1 MGKSLS
7 PSRRSFLRTA
17 FGTAFAGGALALPFA
32 AASAGKADPQTS
44 ESTVIARVALDHD
57 LYDHADVV
65 NGSIHFRLPPP
76 GDTEIEWIDSFGR
89 VALRTAVAPPSSIGT
104 PQLFSF
110 RLDPGLTCCN
120 WLRLKVNGVPQ
131 VEGAKF
137 LLAPPARAW
146 DDYHVVSWAHYPD
159 GFYDLLR
166 QSGVDAT
173 IAYRDGEFSNVLDN
187 NFNFYV
193 EQMAW
198 EVFAIYHK
206 DQPLWKGLIANVQQD
221 RDNLKLWVRQPC
233 LNDPKTDEYI
243 HAHLRR
249 YVRQHRAFHPLF
261 YNIADELGQGDQI
274 KPNDFCHSEHCT
286 IKFAEHLRNLYGT
299 PGRVE
304 GEWQAGKEMT
314 RWDDESLRSGTEWE
328 ERDLMISY
336 TTTDRAFDSIALAAF
351 HAKYGSVENL
361 NKQWRT
367 SFPEARGVGMS
378 VHDEWEPVIGLARD
392 TRSIVN
398 LTEEALS
405 DRLGPLPKANDR
417 WGRRAGWKAV
427 EKPTN
432 FQTWSQV
439 LDFLKR
445 FYKELGEVS
454 SADGWNVSP
463 WCDFRNFMDAT
474 FADAVLRAAQVCK
487 SEDPNARCATE
498 GGQCPFPFGWYN
510 YEQVL
515 RAVDVIEPY
524 NIGNNVEVIRS
535 LKPETIMV
543 STHGYEYTPGK
554 PLTAEDRLQQKRAV
568 RPIWWGVF
576 HAHRGSL
583 IWDAN
588 LTNYRFVNEKTREL
602 TPAAETFS
610 EVFKELHQGIP
621 KLVMN
626 SRRMHDGIALH
637 YSQPS
642 MQVHWLL
649 SNLKYAR
656 EWVAHSGGDRG
667 SHITAVR
674 NGWTKLIE
682 DLGFQYNFVSG
693 PQIEAGRLTSGEYRA
708 FIMPQSLA
716 ISAQEAEQIR
726 QFVREG
732 GLLIADYRN
741 ATMNEHGRDL
751 GHGQLDD
758 VFGISRTPAS
768 APAGQPET
776 ARGVADEGPV
786 QLQGKQLKLLTSG
799 DSGIKATS
807 GKALAQIGSTPLVIV
822 NPFGKGK
829 AVFLNLEI
837 AGYAYQRL
845 QSHLDSSLP
854 ELMEGVFG
862 LANIAPRLQVLGADG
877 KRLPGTEMVVFSN
890 GGCQHVAAFRNPQF
904 DDGGW
909 GSFPTLETREW
920 AGSIDNSQLEKEARV
935 RLVWSEESQTY
946 DVRQRKDLGSV
957 KSLEATLD
965 PWSPLVFTRS
975 AQALPE
981 FRLDT
986 PSEIKAGETLNV
998 TIHDAA
1004 PLPEGTARVI
1014 RIEIEDP
1021 SGKIYDLY
1029 SRNLLVH
1036 STPFRASMPT
1046 AFNDLPGRWKM
1057 RARDVATGKTIEMP
1071 FTVGT

>member
-1 MGKSLS
+1 MGKNLL

-17 FGTAFAGGALALPFA
+17 FGTAFAGGALALPSVGTPA
-32 AASAGKADPQTS
+32 DKASLQAS
-44 ESTVIARVALDHD
+44 EATVVARLTLDHD
-57 LYDHADVV
+57 LYDHGGVA
-65 NGSIHFRLPPP
+65 NGSIYFRLPPA

-89 VALRTAVAPPSSIGT
+89 VASRSALPPPSSIDR
-104 PQLFSF
+104 PQIFSL
-110 RLDPGLTCCN
+110 RLDSGLTCCN
-120 WLRLKVNGVPQ
+120 WIRLKVNGVPQ
-131 VEGAKF
+131 AEGAKF
-137 LLAPPARAW
+137 LLAPPSHSW
-146 DDYHVVSWAHYPD
+146 DDFHVVSWAHYPD

-173 IAYRDGEFSNVLDN
+173 IAYRDGDFSNVLDS

-206 DQPLWKGLIANVQQD
+206 DQPLWKGLIAKVQQD

-243 HAHLRR
+243 HGHLRR

-286 IKFAEHLRNLYGT
+286 IKFAEYLRNLYGT
-299 PGRVE
+299 PGQVE
-304 GEWQAGKEMT
+304 SEWQAGKEMT
-314 RWDDESLRSGTEWE
+314 RWDDASLRSGAEWQ

-336 TTTDRAFDSIALAAF
+336 TTTDRAFDSIALASF
-351 HAKYGSVENL
+351 HARYGGVANL
-361 NKQWRT
+361 NKQWGT
-367 SFPEARGVGMS
+367 SFPEPQGVGMS

-392 TRSIVN
+392 TRSIVT

-405 DRLGPLPKANDR
+405 DALGPLPKANDR

-427 EKPTN
+427 QKPTN

-454 SADGWNVSP
+454 STTGWNVSP

-487 SEDPNARCATE
+487 AEDPNARCATE

-554 PLTAEDRLQQKRAV
+554 PLSAEDRIQQKRAV

-583 IWDAN
+583 IWDDN
-588 LTNYRFVNEKTREL
+588 LTNYRFVDEKTRDL

-610 EVFKELHQGIP
+610 ELFKELHQGIP
-621 KLVMN
+621 KLVVN

-656 EWVAHSGGDRG
+656 QWVAHSGGDRG

-682 DLGFQYNFVSG
+682 DLDCQYNFVSG
-693 PQIEAGRLTSGEYRA
+693 SQIEAGRLSSGEYRA

-716 ISAQEAEQIR
+716 VSAREAEQIR
-726 QFVREG
+726 QFVRDG

-758 VFGISRTPAS
+758 VFGISRTPSS
-768 APAGQPET
+768 APVGRPGT
-776 ARGVADEGPV
+776 ARGVASQGSLD
-786 QLQGKQLKLLTSG
+786 LQGKQLNLLTPG
-799 DSGIKATS
+799 DNGIKPST
-807 GKALAQIGSTPLVIV
+807 GKAMAQSGSTPLVIL
-822 NPFGKGK
+822 NTFGKGK

-837 AGYAYQRL
+837 AAYAYQRL
-845 QSHLDSSLP
+845 QASLASSLP
-854 ELMEGVFG
+854 ELMESVLG
-862 LANIAPRLQVLGADG
+862 LATITPRLRVLGADG
-877 KRLPGTEMVVFSN
+877 KRLPGTEVVVYSN
-890 GGCQHVAAFRNPQF
+890 GGCEHVAIFRNPQF

-909 GSFPTLETREW
+909 GSFPTMEAREW
-920 AGSIDNSQLEKEARV
+920 AGSIDNSLVEKPARI
-935 RLVWSEESQTY
+935 RLVWSDEKQTY
-946 DVRQRKDLGSV
+946 DVGQRKDLGSI
-957 KSLEATLD
+957 KSLEASLD

-975 AQALPE
+975 AQPLPD
-981 FRLDT
+981 FRLDI
-986 PSEIKAGETLNV
+986 PNEIKAGAMLNLTV
-998 TIHDAA
+998 HDAA
-1004 PLPEGTARVI
+1004 PLPEGTARVV
-1014 RIEIEDP
+1014 RIEIDDP
-1021 SGKIYDLY
+1021 SGKTYDLY
-1029 SRNLLVH
+1029 SRNLLIH
-1036 STPFRASMPT
+1036 ATPFRESIPM
-1046 AFNDLPGRWKM
+1046 AFNDPSGRWKV
-1057 RARDVATGKTIEMP
+1057 RARDVATGKVVETP
-1071 FTVGT
+1071 FTVAA